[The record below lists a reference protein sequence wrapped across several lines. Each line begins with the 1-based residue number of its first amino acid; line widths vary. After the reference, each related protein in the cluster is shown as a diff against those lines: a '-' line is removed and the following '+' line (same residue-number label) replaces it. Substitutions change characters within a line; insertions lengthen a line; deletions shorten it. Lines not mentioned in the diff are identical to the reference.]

1 MRKILSLILSAVI
14 LLCTLSVL
22 TVLPVVAT
30 TTPANLIINGD
41 AESGNW
47 TADTFKD
54 SNYANIGL
62 IMGANKSFHN
72 YGWYATNDWGEA
84 AAINLSSNAK
94 GATFS
99 NYSGNNVMR
108 VTNWQTAFQDIAI
121 EKDKTYTVS
130 AKITT
135 LPTDLTN
142 FSGYFEMCIEPVTLK
157 DKLNSKGASDVYST
171 ITGKDWNLYNGH
183 ADTKAK
189 IDAQCAKNMQIGTSN
204 NYWDGDFVD
213 YSFTFNSNDFINE
226 YKLTENENGKF
237 DCRIAILNG
246 SNVKGGTI
254 IVDDVSMGEAIAV
267 TAREGG
273 YVDTAAVSAGSTVT
287 VTATPY
293 YGNTFKGWYNENGN
307 LVSANATYTGVINA
321 PIYAEFNIYN
331 QISDGS
337 FQGGDGVDAW
347 ITAKAYQSMT
357 FTVSNGMNDQS
368 GMKATTASDSFM
380 AARMPVTVKKDTS
393 YVMSYNMK
401 VNSYA
406 PTGTATPVYGMMVAG
421 STTGAN
427 SWGWWPTLEYYDIII
442 RSADDYSKFY
452 KLEKYNS
459 IENYQIPFADI
470 EAACGTG
477 WLEVIIEFG
486 TGHDT
491 TTKDDGNMFESS
503 DTATFYMAMGT
514 NKSSTDINYDNFSF
528 YEKKTV
534 GFTGKENVRAERVGL
549 GVVASGLPYSF
560 RLRHDDNV
568 VLKEVTF
575 NGTAVTAENGIYNVT
590 LADTNTI
597 SVSASN
603 DANYPALGKDYNGKP
618 LDKWNVPLYNL
629 PYWEGNTV
637 YQENVIFYPGRTSAK
652 LLYPIDNIVSVRSYD
667 LETYYVKGV
676 DFDIVDGEFVLLEGT
691 SIPVFPHKP
700 LVGPEDSGYSGGNAS
715 DIEGY
720 KVARYWEY
728 DTCNYTLSIT
738 YTHTKHW
745 TDGYKGVSQPS
756 VEDQLPEVFEKL
768 KNDED
773 VHVVFYGDS
782 MTSGMSASGGLS
794 DVYNTDNSSL
804 IEYGWWLPPFTPNWM
819 TLFIEG
825 LKTMYPSSNI
835 TWENL
840 SLGGQTAD
848 WGAKNIEAR
857 YDLLEKEPDLFLIG
871 FGINDDGKGNVTK
884 DAFKAS
890 TQGIIDFIKETKN
903 DTSILLYGGNAV
915 NENRNIYEQAT
926 IKLFASALDELGEEN
941 DNVAATRL
949 TDIYMD
955 MATVKEA
962 CDLFADNGVHA
973 GDFGC
978 RVYAQTMLCA
988 MRTKGSLEGDG
999 DFETLSANVN
1009 DFINKTEETSIER
1022 AEYTADDKNS
1032 AGYEDGMG
1040 SHYLKVTKATG
1051 SDNHCDISIPV
1062 NLERGKKYVAHF
1074 KYKVLESYAAD
1085 KKKDTRFDLRVTKD
1099 PMIWD
1104 APIGIDGKIYLS
1116 AAKGKY
1122 LETHINAFF
1131 KIWYSAAFEN
1141 IVGHDYMDAYI
1152 VIDATNVAN
1161 GTYYLTAGLK
1171 NGGVYAIDDISFD
1184 SFEALAPQMM
1194 GATINFKNNDQLV
1207 YATDVNL
1214 PDFLAISGVKTFMA
1228 ISTSLTEE
1236 NATSFNDTDNPEY
1249 VSSASLS
1256 AFDDIGIITENNKA
1270 FTKGRL
1276 YAKFNGARNAV
1287 QTRYFSVRS
1296 EIAVTDRFGNNLGIT
1311 LSTSDNNS
1319 ADTASVTNGVYKRSI
1334 TQIKRLMAKKLI
1346 NDLGVVP
1353 TDEQIP
1359 QVGSYDKWNCD
1370 IEDVWNFVLEN
1381 EKAFE

>member
-1 MRKILSLILSAVI
+1 MRKILSLILSVVI

-84 AAINLSSNAK
+84 AAVSVSGISN
-94 GATFS
+94 GASFT

-108 VTNWQTAFQDIAI
+108 VTKWQSAFQDIEI
-121 EKDKTYTVS
+121 EADKTYTVS
-130 AKITT
+130 AKMTT
-135 LPTDLTN
+135 APVESGSYN
-142 FSGYFEMCIEPVTLK
+142 GYFEMRIEPVTLK
-157 DKLNSKGASDVYST
+157 DKLTTSGVSGTYST
-171 ITGKDWNLYNGH
+171 ISGKAWNLYNGH
-183 ADTKAK
+183 ADVKAK
-189 IDAQCAKNMQIGTSN
+189 IDAQCAKNLQIGTSTY
-204 NYWDGDFVD
+204 YWDGDFED

-226 YKLTENENGKF
+226 YNLTVKENGKY
-237 DCRIAILNG
+237 DCRVAIVNG
-246 SNVKGGTI
+246 IGSPI
-254 IVDDVSMGEAIAV
+254 IVDDVTMSEMVAI
-267 TAREGG
+267 TARDGG
-273 YVDTAAVSAGSTVT
+273 YVDTDAVSAGSTVT
-287 VTATPY
+287 VTAIPY
-293 YGNTFKGWYNENGN
+293 FGNTFKGWYDGNGT
-307 LVSANATYTGVINA
+307 LVSANATYTGVINT
-321 PIYAEFNIYN
+321 PIYAEFNTIN
-331 QISDGS
+331 QITDGS
-337 FQGGDGVDAW
+337 FQGGKGVDAW
-347 ITAKAYQSMT
+347 IAARAYTSMT
-357 FTVSNGMNDQS
+357 FAVSNGMNDQS

-421 STTGAN
+421 STTGEN
-427 SWGWWPTLEYYDIII
+427 NWGKWPTLEYYDIII
-442 RSADDYSKFY
+442 RSVDDYSKFY

-459 IENYQIPFADI
+459 VENYQIPFADV
-470 EAACGTG
+470 EKACGNG

-491 TTKDDGNMFESS
+491 TTSTDGNMFESS

-560 RLRHDDNV
+560 RLLHDDEV
-568 VLKEVTF
+568 VLDEVTF
-575 NGTAVTAENGIYNVT
+575 NGADVTAENGIYSVT
-590 LADTNTI
+590 LAAENTI

-603 DANYPALGKDYNGKP
+603 DADYPALGKDYKNRP
-618 LDKWNVPLYNL
+618 LNKWNVPLYNL
-629 PYWEGNTV
+629 PVWEGDTV
-637 YQENVIFYPGRTSAK
+637 YQENIIFYPGRTSAK
-652 LLYPIDNIVSVRSYD
+652 LLYPIDKVVSVRSYD

-700 LVGPEDSGYSGGNAS
+700 LLSEGDKGYTDSTSKES
-715 DIEGY
+715 DIDGY

-728 DTCNYTLSIT
+728 DTCNYALSIT
-738 YTHTKHW
+738 YTHSCYW
-745 TDGYKGVSQPS
+745 EDGYTAITQPS
-756 VEDQLPEVFEKL
+756 VEKELPEVFEKL
-768 KNDED
+768 KNGED
-773 VHVVFYGDS
+773 VHIVFYGDS

-794 DVYNTDNSSL
+794 DVYNTDNSST

-819 TLFIEG
+819 TLFVEG
-825 LKTMYPSSNI
+825 MKTMYPKSTI

-857 YDLLEKEPDLFLIG
+857 YALLDKEPDLFLIG

-890 TQGIIDFIKETKN
+890 TQSIIDFIKNTKD

-915 NENRNIYEQAT
+915 NDNISIYEQAT
-926 IKLFASALDELGEEN
+926 IKLFASALDELGAEN
-941 DNVAATRL
+941 ENVAATRL

-978 RVYAQTMLCA
+978 RIYAQTMLSA
-988 MRTKGSLEGDG
+988 MRRLSSLGDSGFEGE
-999 DFETLSANVN
+999 FEEDIIKKTSVTNITSA
-1009 DFINKTEETSIER
+1009 KYS
-1022 AEYTADDKNS
+1022 ADDKNIS
-1032 AGYEDGMG
+1032 GYDESMGDSYLLVEKAAGSNNY
-1040 SHYLKVTKATG
+1040 
-1051 SDNHCDISIPV
+1051 CDISIPIDIKHG
-1062 NLERGKKYVAHF
+1062 EKYLAHF
-1074 KYKVLESYAAD
+1074 KFRILDSYAAD
-1085 KKKDTRFDLRVTKD
+1085 KENNTRFDLRVTAEPTAWAMPTGMTGNIYLTSGK
-1099 PMIWD
+1099 
-1104 APIGIDGKIYLS
+1104 GKI
-1116 AAKGKY
+1116 
-1122 LETHINAFF
+1122 LETSLGGFF
-1131 KIWYSAAFEN
+1131 KMWYSAAFER
-1141 IVGHDYMDAYI
+1141 IVGDGYMDAYI
-1152 VIDATNVAN
+1152 EIDATNTPN
-1161 GTYYLTAGLK
+1161 GTYYLTVGVR
-1171 NGGVYAIDDISFD
+1171 NGGKYAIDNVSIDNLK
-1184 SFEALAPQMM
+1184 ALAPQML
-1194 GATINFKNNDQLV
+1194 GATVNFENNDQLV
-1207 YATDVNL
+1207 YATGVNL
-1214 PDFLAISGVKTFMA
+1214 PSHLAISKAKTYMA
-1228 ISTSLTEE
+1228 ISDSLTDE
-1236 NATSFNDTDNPEY
+1236 NSTSFNDTDTPEY
-1249 VSSASLS
+1249 VSSAGIT
-1256 AFDDIGIITENNKA
+1256 AFEDIGIITEKEKA
-1270 FTKGRL
+1270 FTNGTL
-1276 YAKFNGARNAV
+1276 YAKFVGAQSVV
-1287 QTRYFSVRS
+1287 QTRYYSVRS
-1296 EIAVTDRFGNNLGIT
+1296 EITITDRYGNALGIT
-1311 LSTSDNNS
+1311 LSTSDGDA
-1319 ADTASVTNGVYKRSI
+1319 ADTASIKDGVYKRSV

-1346 NDLGVVP
+1346 NDLGVIP

-1359 QVGSYDKWNCD
+1359 QVENYDKWNCD
-1370 IEDVWNFVLEN
+1370 IDDVWNFVLEN